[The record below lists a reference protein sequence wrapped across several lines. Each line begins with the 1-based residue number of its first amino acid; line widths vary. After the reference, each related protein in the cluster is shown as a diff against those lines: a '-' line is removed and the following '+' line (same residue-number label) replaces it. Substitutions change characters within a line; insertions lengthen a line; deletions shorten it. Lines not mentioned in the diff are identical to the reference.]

1 MSTGRPLI
9 LPRLG
14 RPVHRIEGRHAM
26 AEIPRK
32 NRNRRVIPATCTTH
46 GGTRGFTNLVMRKLD
61 GEIEFD
67 PHAVGACVLR
77 LDEQAATQVRDQ
89 ITEWLG

>member
-1 MSTGRPLI
+1 MCPARENEHPERRGTRSTS
-9 LPRLG
+9 
-14 RPVHRIEGRHAM
+14 
-26 AEIPRK
+26 
-32 NRNRRVIPATCTTH
+32 RNRKVIPVTCTKH
-46 GGTRGFTNLVMRKLD
+46 GGAHGFTNLVMRKLD

-89 ITEWLG
+89 LTEWLG